1 MLLAAM
7 RDGDDE
13 QMLALA
19 DNVAYCLN
27 SLSQSGQ
34 GVQAAGAG
42 GLGLRSCGGLGLGGS
57 GPGLRV
63 LRLGFR
69 P

>member
-1 MLLAAM
+1 VALQGDDGEDLREEVHVLLAAM

-34 GVQAAGAG
+34 GV
-42 GLGLRSCGGLGLGGS
+42 
-57 GPGLRV
+57 
-63 LRLGFR
+63 
-69 P
+69 